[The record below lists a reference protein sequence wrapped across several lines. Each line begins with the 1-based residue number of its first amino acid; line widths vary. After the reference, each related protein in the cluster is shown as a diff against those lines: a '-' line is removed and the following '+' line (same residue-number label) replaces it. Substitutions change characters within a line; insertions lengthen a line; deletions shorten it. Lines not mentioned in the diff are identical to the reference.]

1 MTEIVRLDG
10 SIRKNFGSSV
20 ARKLRKNDRL
30 PAVIYG
36 EDSNENTFIDLDI
49 KSFEKEYYKGG
60 IETKIFEINIEG
72 KTYELLCYQVD
83 LDPVSDRPRHVD
95 FISIKNKKQVKVL
108 IPLKFINSEKS
119 PGLKRG
125 GYLNVMYRKLQVLC
139 DPRNIPNLIEIDCG
153 SLRLRQ
159 SIKISD
165 LKLPEGVKAVSKKD
179 LMLVRIIG
187 RGKDDLD
194 TTTSEATGTSST
206 VQQSTGSTQQQITTD
221 KK

>member
-1 MTEIVRLDG
+1 M
-10 SIRKNFGSSV
+10 
-20 ARKLRKNDRL
+20 
-30 PAVIYG
+30 
-36 EDSNENTFIDLDI
+36 
-49 KSFEKEYYKGG
+49 
-60 IETKIFEINIEG
+60 
-72 KTYELLCYQVD
+72 
-83 LDPVSDRPRHVD
+83 
-95 FISIKNKKQVKVL
+95 
-108 IPLKFINSEKS
+108 
-119 PGLKRG
+119 
-125 GYLNVMYRKLQVLC
+125 NVMYRKLQVLC
-139 DPRNIPNLIEIDCG
+139 EPRNIPNLIEIDCG

-187 RGKDDLD
+187 RGRDDLD